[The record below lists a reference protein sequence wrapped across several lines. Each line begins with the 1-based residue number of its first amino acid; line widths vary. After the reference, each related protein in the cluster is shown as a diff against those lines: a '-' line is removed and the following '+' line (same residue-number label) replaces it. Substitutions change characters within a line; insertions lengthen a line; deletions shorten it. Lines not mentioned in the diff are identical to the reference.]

1 MSKKLINAL
10 NEDLSLELGAI
21 TQYMWHHIMG
31 TGLESPEIR
40 EKFKE
45 IGIVEMKHAETFAER
60 INYLGGVPTIKL
72 APIKVGGNLKK
83 MIQDDLAGERNAIK
97 KYKADLRLAQKEG
110 DVVTA
115 RMLEDIIRDE
125 EGHDDEWST
134 TLGVK
139 GLYE

>member
-21 TQYMWHHIMG
+21 TQYMWHHVMA

-40 EKFKE
+40 DQFRA
-45 IGIVEMKHAETFAER
+45 IAIVEMKHAEKFAER
-60 INYLGGVPTIKL
+60 INYLGGTPTIKL
-72 APIKVGGNLKK
+72 APVKVGGNLKK
-83 MIQDDLAGERNAIK
+83 MIQDDDAGERNAIK
-97 KYKADLRLAQKEG
+97 KYKADMRLAQTEG

-125 EGHDDEWST
+125 EDHDDTWST
-134 TLGVK
+134 TLGIK
-139 GLYE
+139 GLLE